1 MDRAPPRARAHR
13 TPRIL
18 GFVSTFCIH
27 PPPITGAANLVAV
40 FYMFQRSVELK
51 FAVCNHGCV

>member
-1 MDRAPPRARAHR
+1 MDRAPPSARAYR

-18 GFVSTFCIH
+18 GFVSTLCIH

-40 FYMFQRSVELK
+40 FYIVQRSVGLK
-51 FAVCNHGCV
+51 LAVCNHAYV